1 MSASTARK
9 KFRALLKGPNVI
21 PAPGVWDPFSARV
34 VERVGFE
41 CVHLGGYQMG
51 IALVTTEPLM
61 TMTELTTLTHYVC
74 NAVEIPVI
82 VDAATGFGEPLHV
95 MRTVREMEK
104 AGAAGIHIEDQ
115 IYPKRVHYHKGVEH
129 TIPREE
135 MLVKLKAALKARTD
149 PDFTII
155 ARTDAMRT
163 ESFEEG
169 VARAN
174 LFLEA
179 GADMVMV
186 FPNNLEEARRAPH
199 EIKGPICYVNSEGNM
214 LPRPT
219 FTIKEFQDM
228 GYKLITYPSAPICA
242 VTQELKRVVTNIKTK
257 GSSGFTREDMVRW
270 RKETEDLIGL
280 EEYYK
285 IEADTVEH

>member
-1 MSASTARK
+1 
-9 KFRALLKGPNVI
+9 
-21 PAPGVWDPFSARV
+21 
-34 VERVGFE
+34 
-41 CVHLGGYQMG
+41 
-51 IALVTTEPLM
+51 
-61 TMTELTTLTHYVC
+61 LTNLTHYVC
-74 NAVEIPVI
+74 NAVAVPVI

-95 MRTVREMEK
+95 MRTVKEMEK
-104 AGAAGIHIEDQ
+104 AGAAGIHLEDQ

-129 TIPREE
+129 IVPREE
-135 MLVKLKAALKARTD
+135 ILMKLKAALKARTD
-149 PDFTII
+149 PDFAII

-163 ESFEEG
+163 DSFEEG

-186 FPNNLEEARRAPH
+186 FPNNLEEARRAPR
-199 EIKGPICYVNSEGNM
+199 EIKGPVCYVNSEGNM

-219 FTIKEFQDM
+219 FTVKEFQDL

-242 VTQELKRVVTNIKTK
+242 VTQELKRVFTNIKTK
-257 GSSGFTREDMVRW
+257 GSSGFVREDMIRW

-285 IEADTVEH
+285 IEEETVEH